1 MSTVKVRLEG
11 VDSLE
16 RKLNS
21 FAEIS
26 AGRAVGKGIAFV
38 QAAAKGSCPTHDGQL
53 RASIFTSVQEQ
64 QGSTE
69 GICYTNKQYAP
80 YVEFG
85 TGPRGQASH
94 DGTSPETAVSYTQTP
109 WWIHESQLDANVA
122 EHYNW
127 FYIDTPDGR
136 FYQCSGQA
144 AQPFLY
150 PALKNNEDKV
160 KDIIRDELKKEIERF
175 VK

>member
-1 MSTVKVRLEG
+1 MSAVKIRIEG
-11 VDSLE
+11 LDKLE
-16 RKLNS
+16 RGLDAVAK
-21 FAEIS
+21 IS
-26 AGRAVGKGIAFV
+26 PRKAIKDAITFV
-38 QAAAKGSCPTHDGQL
+38 QDVAKSNCPEHDGEL
-53 RASIFTSVQEQ
+53 KNSIFTTVWKREDIT
-64 QGSTE
+64 G
-69 GICYTNKQYAP
+69 GACYTNKKYGP

-85 TGPRGQASH
+85 TGPRGQADH
-94 DGTSPETAVSYTQTP
+94 VGISPEIAVAYNQSP
-109 WWIHESQLDANVA
+109 WWIHESQLDTNVA

-150 PALKNNEDKV
+150 PALKDNEDKV
-160 KDIIRDELKKEIERF
+160 ANIIRDELKKEIRRL

>member
-1 MSTVKVRLEG
+1 MSTVKIRLDG
-11 VDSLE
+11 VSSLEKKLDSLSG
-16 RKLNS
+16 LPT
-21 FAEIS
+21 
-26 AGRAVGKGIAFV
+26 GRAVGEGIAYV
-38 QAAAKGSCPTHDGQL
+38 RAVAKSNCPTYDGEL
-53 RASIFTSVQEQ
+53 RASILTSVQEH
-64 QGSTE
+64 QGGTE
-69 GICYTNKQYAP
+69 GTCYTNKQYGP

-85 TGPRGQASH
+85 TGPRGQADH
-94 DGTSPETAVSYTQTP
+94 TGISPEIAISYNQSP

-136 FYQCSGQA
+136 FYRCSGQA

-150 PALKNNEDKV
+150 PALKDNEDKV
-160 KDIIRDELKKEIERF
+160 TNIIRDELKKEIRRL

>member
-1 MSTVKVRLEG
+1 MSAVKICLEG
-11 VDSLE
+11 VGSLEKKLDSLSE
-16 RKLNS
+16 LPTRQ
-21 FAEIS
+21 
-26 AGRAVGKGIAFV
+26 AVGKGITFV
-38 QAAAKGSCPTHDGQL
+38 QAAAKSNCPTHDGEL

-64 QGSTE
+64 QRGTE
-69 GICYTNKQYAP
+69 GICYTDKQYGP

-85 TGPRGQASH
+85 TGPKGQADH
-94 DGTSPETAVSYTQTP
+94 TGISPEIAVAYNQSP

-150 PALKNNEDKV
+150 PALKDNEDKV
-160 KDIIRDELKKEIERF
+160 ANIIRDELKKEIRRL